1 MSENPYIRLKP
12 LGKNAC
18 HILLWGLIW
27 FILLNIVIWTVF
39 DRKFFDWVGF
49 DRLLMQPSDN
59 EVQSMI
65 DKIRVE
71 DKKHLVLLGDS
82 IVWGIGINDP
92 GESVGGKLTEHFS
105 DRGDIRVV
113 NLSVPGNSYLDTTAM
128 IRDSYDEENTY
139 VFFVNPM
146 LFRDYYALRD
156 FGETVRFKELVKRVF
171 RGHREDVENC
181 CDLQI
186 PPAGS
191 EIQLWL
197 HQVVF
202 HLIPLYHNRDLIA
215 KTLVGLHP
223 SSAVNAV
230 LHRMRTFSPSLFAR
244 KPMHVESTPDTQKE
258 VIDFS
263 GSRMLKVLR
272 HVTEL
277 LGDRENVYYVILDDN
292 MFVKNSVQ
300 DRNVKLIVDAIASD
314 RILNLYRKIF
324 AKNFLDAVHMKP
336 SGHALVAD
344 HIVRFLSQHDAP

>member
-27 FILLNIVIWTVF
+27 FILLNIVIWTIF

-59 EVQSMI
+59 ELQSMI
-65 DKIRVE
+65 DKVRVE
-71 DKKHLVLLGDS
+71 SKKHLVLLGDS

-92 GESVGGKLTEHFS
+92 GESVGGKFTEHFL

-113 NLSVPGNSYLDTTAM
+113 NLSVPGNSFFDNAA
-128 IRDSYDEENTY
+128 IVRDSYSENNVY

-146 LFRDYYALRD
+146 LFRNYYALRD
-156 FGETVRFKELVKRVF
+156 FEGTVRFKELVKRVF
-171 RGHREDVENC
+171 RGHEETIESC

-191 EIQLWL
+191 ELQLWL
-197 HQVVF
+197 HQIVF
-202 HLIPLYHNRDLIA
+202 RLMPLYHNRDLIT

-223 SSAVNAV
+223 SIAVDAV
-230 LHRMRTFSPSLFAR
+230 LNRIRTFSPALFAR
-244 KPMHVESTPDTQKE
+244 KPMHVESTPGTQKE
-258 VIDFS
+258 VINFS
-263 GSRMLKVLR
+263 GGRMLKILQY
-272 HVTEL
+272 VTEL
-277 LGDRENVYYVILDDN
+277 LQDRGNIYYVILDDN

-300 DRNVKLIVDAIASD
+300 DRNVRLIMDAIASD
-314 RILNLYRKIF
+314 QILNLYRKIPVEH
-324 AKNFLDAVHMKP
+324 FLDSVHMKP
-336 SGHALVAD
+336 SGHAMVAD
-344 HIVRFLSQHDAP
+344 RIFRFLSQHDAH